1 MVSSIQPKSGRAY
14 SHPSS
19 PDRKRHP
26 VTNNASRLLCLATLA
41 LTAVGS
47 TACSSSTT
55 SGPRPAPPG
64 NTANTGLI
72 SSANTTRSSAQSAT
86 GPDPCGLLTDAEA
99 ATMLGG
105 PSVHV
110 AKGSKAASNGNAVTV
125 TEHSCEWDLVTSD
138 QLGHD
143 LWIAVYTGADR
154 RYFDQTGTSTDNA
167 PISGIG
173 DAAKGSSNHVYAFG
187 NATMIQVY
195 GSVVPVDG
203 LQQVANLALAK
214 LK

>member
-1 MVSSIQPKSGRAY
+1 M
-14 SHPSS
+14 
-19 PDRKRHP
+19 
-26 VTNNASRLLCLATLA
+26 TNNASRLLCLATLA

-64 NTANTGLI
+64 NTAITGLI
-72 SSANTTRSSAQSAT
+72 SSGNTTGTQSSARSAT
-86 GPDPCGLLTDAEA
+86 GPDPCGLLSDAEA

-110 AKGSKAASNGNAVTV
+110 AKGSKDASNGNAVTV

-143 LWIAVYTGADR
+143 L
-154 RYFDQTGTSTDNA
+154 
-167 PISGIG
+167 
-173 DAAKGSSNHVYAFG
+173 
-187 NATMIQVY
+187 
-195 GSVVPVDG
+195 
-203 LQQVANLALAK
+203 
-214 LK
+214 